1 MKNQSAEKTFLT
13 KPVQIAAS
21 GKTVDAA
28 KRDLAGILKQI
39 AENSIAHDRAAAV
52 LAEKMT
58 QIADVR
64 TKSPAD
70 IAGEIARKREDLAAE
85 VALGEKSQADL
96 DAFEKEAAIAE
107 KKRGQEVS
115 RLESIKPL
123 EVVAA
128 GLRKRIGALASEAA
142 RLQEAK
148 KIAARDLCRAGF
160 EAGGVEYIRLAHELR
175 LVVAKVV
182 AWGDLHRNPKVG
194 GQSTVG
200 GEVERI
206 SLMPLGTDSTHNRT
220 PFFSSGEMVPL
231 YFAATDEILAGL
243 AAEGLELFPPAPP
256 VAAPV
261 KKAHAPG
268 IGEGTPISI
277 VRPEENRFPDGHV
290 RPTQAITE

>member
-1 MKNQSAEKTFLT
+1 MKRMTGSFLT
-13 KPVQIAAS
+13 APLQIAAS
-21 GKTVDAA
+21 GKSIETA
-28 KRDLAGILKQI
+28 KHDLAAILKKI

-52 LAEKMT
+52 LAEKVAE
-58 QIADVR
+58 IAAVR

-96 DAFEKEAAIAE
+96 DAFEKDAALAE

-128 GLRKRIGALASEAA
+128 GLRKRIDALNAEAA

-148 KIAARDLCRAGF
+148 KIAARDLCKAGF
-160 EAGGVEYIRLAHELR
+160 ETCGEEYVRLAHELR
-175 LVVAKVV
+175 RVVAKVV

-194 GQSTVG
+194 GVSTVG

-206 SLMPLGTDSTHNRT
+206 SLMPLGTDSTHNAT
-220 PFFSSGEMVPL
+220 PFFSSNEMGPL
-231 YFAATDEILAGL
+231 YDAANDEILAGL
-243 AAEGLELFPPAPP
+243 AAEGLELFPPAP
-256 VAAPV
+256 VAVAPV
-261 KKAHAPG
+261 VKEAKK
-268 IGEGTPISI
+268 IEGTPISI

-290 RPTQAITE
+290 RPAKAITE